1 MNQAIGQFVGMDAE
15 YKDITSNTSDYFT
28 TDHFADQIELIKKAS
43 EVAHNKIDYDTA
55 HNEDTLYAIEIV
67 EHFLRKTGRICY
79 GGQAINAHLP
89 AKHKIYDPEYSI
101 PDYDVFT
108 PSPEKDVMYIV
119 KLLKRAGFT
128 EISTREGMH
137 EGTTK
142 VYVDFI
148 PVADITAINPNIF
161 YVLYKRSNVFD
172 GIHYLDANSLRML
185 MYLELSRPRGEVT
198 RWGKVFERLMI
209 FNEFVPIRIC
219 KIYQKRT
226 MLTEEHISIIV
237 EYIIRNK
244 RIFAGADLIDYYDSA
259 LKDKHISMNITT
271 KKPILFY
278 SPNSYKDAAELVT
291 RLRDLHPNTHR
302 KFKIETFAVDKTDM
316 IPYFNMIRYGKQIIA
331 CIIEYSACH
340 AYITA
345 PSHHHNVKIASLD
358 TLITLYFSLGLL
370 HKRLFNIGSMECMA
384 LKLVEISMK
393 AREDYGESDMPFIS
407 VKCSGHQTSL
417 PSLIREKVNRITR
430 KRAQNKR
437 KSLRR

>member
-15 YKDITSNTSDYFT
+15 YKNITSSASSYFT
-28 TDHFADQIELIKKAS
+28 ADHFADQIELIKKAS
-43 EVAHNKIDYDTA
+43 EVANKKIDYDTA

-161 YVLYKRSNVFD
+161 YVLYKRSKVFD

-209 FNEFVPIRIC
+209 FNEFVPIRTC
-219 KIYQKRT
+219 KMYQKRT

-237 EYIIRNK
+237 DYIIRNK

-259 LKDKHISMNITT
+259 LKDKHINMNITT

-291 RLRDLHPNTHR
+291 QLRELHPNTYR
-302 KFKIETFAVDKTDM
+302 KFKIETFTVDKTDM

-345 PSHHHNVKIASLD
+345 PSNHHNIKIASLD

-407 VKCSGHQTSL
+407 IKCSGHQTSL

-430 KRAQNKR
+430 KREQNKR
-437 KSLRR
+437 KSMKH

>member
-15 YKDITSNTSDYFT
+15 YKNITSNASNYFT
-28 TDHFADQIELIKKAS
+28 ADHFADQIELIKKAS

-55 HNEDTLYAIEIV
+55 HNEDTLYAVEIV

-89 AKHKIYDPEYSI
+89 AKHKIYNPEYSI

-161 YVLYKRSNVFD
+161 YVLYKRSKVFD

-209 FNEFVPIRIC
+209 FNEFVPIRTC
-219 KIYQKRT
+219 KMYQKRT

-237 EYIIRNK
+237 DYIIRNK

-259 LKDKHISMNITT
+259 LKDKHINMNITT

-278 SPNSYKDAAELVT
+278 SPNSYKDAAELVIQ
-291 RLRDLHPNTHR
+291 LRALHPNTYR
-302 KFKIETFAVDKTDM
+302 KFKIETFTVDKTDM

-345 PSHHHNVKIASLD
+345 PSHHHTIKIASLD

-384 LKLVEISMK
+384 LKLVEISIK
-393 AREDYGESDMPFIS
+393 TREDYGESDMPFIS

-417 PSLIREKVNRITR
+417 PSLIRQKVNRITR
-430 KRAQNKR
+430 KREQNKR
-437 KSLRR
+437 KSMKR